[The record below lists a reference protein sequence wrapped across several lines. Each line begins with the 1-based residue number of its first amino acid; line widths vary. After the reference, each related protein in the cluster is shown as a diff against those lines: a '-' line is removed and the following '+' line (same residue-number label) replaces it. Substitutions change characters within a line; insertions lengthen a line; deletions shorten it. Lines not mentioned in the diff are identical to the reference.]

1 MTIST
6 CMFILWTCSLG
17 YKQKYFRLASTVIQ
31 MMKDTDNTQGFT
43 QYFEKWNCNT
53 KWHNAMLP
61 CENWA
66 KTFGIAVPFSRA
78 EGKMHQLPYYFDN
91 PECDRNLYLSNVI
104 STRLLIYICTS
115 SPFKLMQSCS
125 LSISFSWGYT
135 LSNGQRVPNISIQ
148 SNLCNF
154 CFIEWSS
161 KYRSLYMCE

>member
-17 YKQKYFRLASTVIQ
+17 YKQKCFRLASTVIQ
-31 MMKDTDNTQGFT
+31 MMKDTDNTRGFT

-66 KTFGIAVPFSRA
+66 KSIWNSCPIFQGRRKNAPTAILFWQPWVWQKFILV
-78 EGKMHQLPYYFDN
+78 Q
-91 PECDRNLYLSNVI
+91 VI